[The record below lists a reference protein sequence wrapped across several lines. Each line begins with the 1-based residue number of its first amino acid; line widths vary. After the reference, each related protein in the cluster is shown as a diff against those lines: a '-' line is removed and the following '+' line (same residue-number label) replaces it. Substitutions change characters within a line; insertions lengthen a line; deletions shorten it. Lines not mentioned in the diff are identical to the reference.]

1 MDLKCNIVGYDTEL
15 CSGWVNKELLP
26 QSQGKSL
33 FFASQSTICI
43 KRKIRKLLGLVL

>member
-1 MDLKCNIVGYDTEL
+1 MDLKYNIVGYDTEL

-26 QSQGKSL
+26 QNQAKSL
-33 FFASQSTICI
+33 FFVNQSTICI